1 MITLTDICGE
11 LRNYFIRGSA
21 DIHTGT
27 FEISGGHIQPLDF
40 LQDGQYFRVC
50 GSAFNDGVWI
60 YPFDG
65 FRQDEVFTGAIWA
78 MRVPPDV
85 VELTEEIDR
94 WAEDNK
100 GAISS
105 PYQSESFDG
114 YSYSKGYSG
123 VSSGAAS
130 AITWQGQF
138 NTRLSRWRK
147 LREI

>member
-11 LRNYFIRGSA
+11 LRNYFIHGVG

-27 FEISGGHIQPLDF
+27 FKISDGYIQPLDF
-40 LQDGQYFRVC
+40 LQEGQYYRIC
-50 GSAFNDGVWI
+50 GSTFNDGVWI

-65 FRQDEVFTGAIWA
+65 LRNETFTGSVWA
-78 MRVPPDV
+78 MSVPPDV
-85 VELTEEIDR
+85 IALTDEIDK
-94 WAEDNK
+94 WVADNG

-114 YSYSKGYSG
+114 YSYSKGSSG